1 LIYSRQH
8 FFVGRVGV
16 TDKPGKASRP
26 TPRNRDPLS
35 NASNESILN
44 SEKHSLPETLPDA
57 GRLISTKPVRGNV
70 HFSIHDNLDPDSNA
84 TEGSDPRSEKHSIP
98 ETLTDAGRIISTKP
112 VQRDIFFSIRAN
124 LDPDSNAAEGSH
136 IQ

>member
-8 FFVGRVGV
+8 FFVGSVGV

-35 NASNESILN
+35 NASNESTLD
-44 SEKHSLPETLPDA
+44 SEKHSLPEALPDA
-57 GRLISTKPVRGNV
+57 ERLISTKPVPGNA
-70 HFSIHDNLDPDSNA
+70 HFSIHDD
-84 TEGSDPRSEKHSIP
+84 
-98 ETLTDAGRIISTKP
+98 
-112 VQRDIFFSIRAN
+112 